1 LIFFI
6 SHKANA
12 DSQTYQ
18 LTTMKYLILL
28 FGILLTSCGN
38 NKGASKA
45 DSMMMDVNVSSFF
58 SQDSFPG
65 VESNL
70 RNTRVYKCDFTV
82 STKVPFQ
89 IVELMVDSIK
99 LPVPSL
105 TLNGEILK
113 NDHVQISGDSA
124 HVVFQANRMFFNAEA
139 RNQIFN
145 VETYALSGVTL
156 PDLSGKMVI
165 LVEGQLQ
172 TVDLGNYVKKASVF
186 HP

>member
-1 LIFFI
+1 
-6 SHKANA
+6 
-12 DSQTYQ
+12 
-18 LTTMKYLILL
+18 
-28 FGILLTSCGN
+28 
-38 NKGASKA
+38 
-45 DSMMMDVNVSSFF
+45 MDVNVSSFF

-82 STKVPFQ
+82 NTKVPFE
-89 IVELMVDSIK
+89 IVEFLVDSIK

-113 NDHVQISGDSA
+113 NEHIQIAGDSA
-124 HVVFQANRMFFNAEA
+124 QVIFQANRMFFNAEA
-139 RNQIFN
+139 KNQIYN
-145 VETYALSGVTL
+145 VETYQLSGLRL
-156 PDLSGKMVI
+156 PELNGKMVI
-165 LVEGQLQ
+165 RVDGQLQ